1 MSVSNDTFVCSSCI
15 GEAWIKNE
23 LFVQAAGRVCDYCSS
38 TLATGS
44 VEVLVPRVG
53 QVLKEHFY
61 RSDISRDEFH
71 EDVGKPAREII
82 SDILQAK
89 DVVVDDVLN
98 RLCRGGFRVE
108 EGWGESVPITEK
120 SNFAVSFASSQ
131 AHEKEWGNFRRSL
144 KENCRFFNKDALDY
158 LSSIFLNLAALSIG
172 KEDVSVFVGPSH
184 EIKELYRAREF
195 QSHDALC
202 NALFEIDS
210 AMGAPPGRVASAGR
224 MNAHGISV
232 FYGALRSDVA
242 ISEVRPSVGSKV
254 VVGRF
259 KLLRNLSLLNL
270 GAFCH
275 MEAKGSFFDPDF
287 IRRKEK
293 IAFLSKLREHV
304 SRPVGPNDHLLEYVP
319 TQVVADF
326 LASFTDW
333 DGIIFDSVQSD
344 ELSGNVVLFNKA
356 ARSRPNLSTFEQ
368 VRPLVISLGSFI
380 PPSIYI
386 HDRSPKKG
394 VWKPVD
400 NRAETLELELYDLSI
415 HEIKSTLLKTTP
427 GKITVEDW
435 QEVF

>member
-1 MSVSNDTFVCSSCI
+1 MSVANDTLVCSSCV
-15 GEAWIKNE
+15 GDAWIKDE
-23 LFVQAAGRVCDYCSS
+23 LFTLTAGRVCGYCSS
-38 TLATGS
+38 ALPMGS

-53 QVLKEHFY
+53 RVLREHFY

-71 EDVGKPAREII
+71 EDVGRPVREII
-82 SDILQAK
+82 SYILQANGL
-89 DVVVDDVLN
+89 VVEDVLAK
-98 RLCRGGFRVE
+98 LCEEGFLVE
-108 EGWGESVPITEK
+108 ECWGESVAITGE
-120 SNFAVSFASSQ
+120 SNFAASFANSQ

-144 KENCRFFNKDALDY
+144 KENCRFFNKDASDY
-158 LSSIFLNLAALSIG
+158 LSSIFLNLATLSID
-172 KEDVSVFVGPSH
+172 KREVSVSVGPSH

-202 NALFEIDS
+202 EALFEIDS

-254 VVGRF
+254 VVGKF

-270 GAFCH
+270 DAFCH
-275 MEAKGSFFDPDF
+275 LEAKGSFFDPDF

-304 SRPVGPNDHLLEYVP
+304 SRPVVPNDHLLEYVP

-344 ELSGNVVLFNKA
+344 ELSANVVLFNKA
-356 ARSRPNLSTFEQ
+356 ARSKPNLSTFEQ

-380 PPSIYI
+380 PPSIYV
-386 HDRSPKKG
+386 HDRSPKNNR
-394 VWKPVD
+394 WKPVD
-400 NRAETLELELYDLSI
+400 GRAETLELELYDLSI
-415 HEIKSTLLKTTP
+415 HEIKSTSVKTRS
-427 GKITVEDW
+427 GKIIVEDW
-435 QEVF
+435 Q